1 MGMKDYT
8 GKARTCV
15 GGLSCCGTSYG
26 PQKTK
31 RRTRRHQRRVEKN
44 LLKRKLMEDEGE

>member
-15 GGLSCCGTSYG
+15 GGLSCCGTNYG

-31 RRTRRHQRRVEKN
+31 RRTRRHQRRVDKMK
-44 LLKRKLMEDEGE
+44 LKKEIEE